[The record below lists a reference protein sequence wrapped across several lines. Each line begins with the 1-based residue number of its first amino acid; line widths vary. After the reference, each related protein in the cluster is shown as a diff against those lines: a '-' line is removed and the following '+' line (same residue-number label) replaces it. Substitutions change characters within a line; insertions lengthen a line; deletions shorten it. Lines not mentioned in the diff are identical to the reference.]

1 MKRKQIRAILAS
13 ATLLAGSLIGCS
25 TGAEQSGSSSSSSAP
40 AAVDEDPGEYG
51 PGLNEVHV
59 VRSLTIKMTGGH
71 SETIS
76 GKKEDGHTTLAGGC
90 KPDMWANLAFDT
102 GGLFDDQGGIGF
114 VTNDP
119 ITLGQTGEI
128 DLDWVM
134 ITMFKMN
141 KGKGEPESKRFKS
154 EGGTLTLTTHNPAKG
169 RRRMIGTIVASNL
182 EPLDGLQSKP
192 VDVEATFDADF
203 SCGVK

>member
-1 MKRKQIRAILAS
+1 MRPVLPIAMMLAFT
-13 ATLLAGSLIGCS
+13 AIGCTS
-25 TGAEQSGSSSSSSAP
+25 SAEITGASSSSSPSADQTT
-40 AAVDEDPGEYG
+40 ADEEDPGEYG
-51 PGLNEVHV
+51 PGLKQVHV
-59 VRSLTIKMTGGH
+59 VRSLTVRITGGLT
-71 SETIS
+71 ETIS

-90 KPDMWANLAFDT
+90 KPDMFANLGFDT

-134 ITMFKMN
+134 ITMFKLN
-141 KGKGEPESKRFKS
+141 TGKGEPESKRFKS
-154 EGGTLTLTTHNPAKG
+154 DGGTLTLTTHDPSKG
-169 RRRMIGTIVASNL
+169 RRRMVGTIVARNL
-182 EPLDGLQSKP
+182 EPLDELQSKP
-192 VDVEATFDADF
+192 VDVEAAFDVDF